1 MDTNKILIDEHQ
13 ALQTLY
19 NAHERKLNESQI
31 EADQLVS
38 VKVQQSVTMSCIVSN
53 NILLIVYV
61 CNKACVKELYNLAY
75 LSYQSVTIHLSCT
88 TQAILYM
95 LFSSALLNLE
105 AVSMFKNWSSLTI
118 RNFCPQRRELL
129 TMKAKEAERLNEQTE
144 SHRRYSL
151 SFLPL

>member
-38 VKVQQSVTMSCIVSN
+38 VKVQQSVTMSRIVSN

-61 CNKACVKELYNLAY
+61 CIKARVKQLH
-75 LSYQSVTIHLSCT
+75 V
-88 TQAILYM
+88 
-95 LFSSALLNLE
+95 
-105 AVSMFKNWSSLTI
+105 
-118 RNFCPQRRELL
+118 
-129 TMKAKEAERLNEQTE
+129 
-144 SHRRYSL
+144 YS
-151 SFLPL
+151 